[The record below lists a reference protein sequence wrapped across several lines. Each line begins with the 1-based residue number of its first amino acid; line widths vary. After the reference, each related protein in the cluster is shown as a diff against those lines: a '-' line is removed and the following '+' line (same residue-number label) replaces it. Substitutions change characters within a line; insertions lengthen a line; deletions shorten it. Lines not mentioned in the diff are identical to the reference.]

1 MCDEQH
7 LGYAVSTMTAQ
18 FNYDCELNLFQWG
31 INYDFDQDQAI
42 EDRIQLVDDVMYF
55 EDT

>member
-1 MCDEQH
+1 
-7 LGYAVSTMTAQ
+7 MTAQ

-31 INYDFDQDQAI
+31 INYDFDQDRAI